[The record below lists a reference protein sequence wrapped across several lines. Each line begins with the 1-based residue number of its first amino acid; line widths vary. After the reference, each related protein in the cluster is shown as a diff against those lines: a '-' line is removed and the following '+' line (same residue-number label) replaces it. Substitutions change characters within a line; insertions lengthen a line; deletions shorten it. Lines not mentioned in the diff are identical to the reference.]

1 MSKIIINGWIEEEVY
16 DEISYPSMDEI
27 PIHEILNDKIDELG
41 ITSNNSLCYNE
52 EDDYKIAVNKMIHN
66 VFMQIHVSDKEITL
80 EEANNNFILMSLGQ
94 LDIYET
100 WYGYSEWTIMGY
112 DLHSFRLVGND
123 GEHDLNDIFLNYV
136 GKYLILVVEI
146 KD

>member
-1 MSKIIINGWIEEEVY
+1 MSKIIINGWIEKEEY
-16 DEISYPSMDEI
+16 DEILPSIDEI
-27 PIHEILNDKIDELG
+27 PIHEILTDKIIELG
-41 ITSNNSLCYNE
+41 ISTNDSLCYNE
-52 EDDYKIAVNKMIHN
+52 EDDHTITINTMVDN
-66 VFMQIHVSDKEITL
+66 VFIQIHVSDKEITL

-112 DLHSFRLVGND
+112 DLQSFRLVGND

>member
-1 MSKIIINGWIEEEVY
+1 MSKIIINGWIEEEEY
-16 DEISYPSMDEI
+16 DEILPSIDEI
-27 PIHEILNDKIDELG
+27 PIHEILNDKIDELD

-52 EDDYKIAVNKMIHN
+52 EDDHTIAINKMINN
-66 VFMQIHVSDKEITL
+66 VFVQIHVSDKEITL

-112 DLHSFRLVGND
+112 DLQSFRLVGND

>member
-1 MSKIIINGWIEEEVY
+1 MSKIIINGWIEKEEY
-16 DEISYPSMDEI
+16 DEILPSIDEI
-27 PIHEILNDKIDELG
+27 PIHEILNDKIDELD

-52 EDDYKIAVNKMIHN
+52 EDDRKIAINKMINN
-66 VFMQIHVSDKEITL
+66 VFVQIHVSDKEITL

-100 WYGYSEWTIMGY
+100 WYGYSEWSIMGY
-112 DLHSFRLVGND
+112 DLQSFRLVGND

>member
-1 MSKIIINGWIEEEVY
+1 MAKIIIKGWIEEEEY
-16 DEISYPSMDEI
+16 DETFPSIDEI
-27 PIHEILNDKIDELG
+27 PIHEILNDKIDELD
-41 ITSNNSLCYNE
+41 ISSNNSLCYK
-52 EDDYKIAVNKMIHN
+52 EDDHKIAINKMINN

-112 DLHSFRLVGND
+112 DLQSFRLVGND

>member
-1 MSKIIINGWIEEEVY
+1 MSKIIINGWIEEEEY
-16 DEISYPSMDEI
+16 DEILPSIDEM
-27 PIHEILNDKIDELG
+27 PIHEILNDKIDELD
-41 ITSNNSLCYNE
+41 ISSNNSLCYK
-52 EDDYKIAVNKMIHN
+52 EDDHKIAINKMINN

-80 EEANNNFILMSLGQ
+80 EEANNNCILMSLGQ

-112 DLHSFRLVGND
+112 DLQSFRLVGND

>member
-1 MSKIIINGWIEEEVY
+1 MSKIIINGWIGEEEY
-16 DEISYPSMDEI
+16 DEILPSIDEI
-27 PIHEILNDKIDELG
+27 PIHEILTDKIIELG
-41 ITSNNSLCYNE
+41 ISTNDSLCYNE
-52 EDDYKIAVNKMIHN
+52 EDDHTIAINTMVDN
-66 VFMQIHVSDKEITL
+66 VFIQIHVSDKEITL

-112 DLHSFRLVGND
+112 DLQSFRLVGND

>member
-1 MSKIIINGWIEEEVY
+1 MSKIIIKGWIEEEEY
-16 DEISYPSMDEI
+16 DEILPSIDEI
-27 PIHEILNDKIDELG
+27 PIHEILTDKIIELG
-41 ITSNNSLCYNE
+41 ISTNDSLCYND
-52 EDDYKIAVNKMIHN
+52 EDEIAINTMVDN
-66 VFMQIHVSDKEITL
+66 VFVQIHVSDKEITL
-80 EEANNNFILMSLGQ
+80 EEANNNCILMSLGQ

-112 DLHSFRLVGND
+112 DLQSFRLIGND

>member
-1 MSKIIINGWIEEEVY
+1 MSKIIINGWIEEEEY
-16 DEISYPSMDEI
+16 DEILPSIDEI
-27 PIHEILNDKIDELG
+27 PIHEILNDKIDELD
-41 ITSNNSLCYNE
+41 ITSNNSLCYNK
-52 EDDYKIAVNKMIHN
+52 EDDRKIAINKMINN

-112 DLHSFRLVGND
+112 DLQSFRLVGND

>member
-1 MSKIIINGWIEEEVY
+1 MSKIIINGWIGEEEY
-16 DEISYPSMDEI
+16 DEILPSIDEI
-27 PIHEILNDKIDELG
+27 PIHEILTDKIIELG
-41 ITSNNSLCYNE
+41 ISTNDSLCYNE
-52 EDDYKIAVNKMIHN
+52 EDDHTIAINTMVDN
-66 VFMQIHVSDKEITL
+66 VFIQIHVSDKEITL

-112 DLHSFRLVGND
+112 DLQSFKLVGND
-123 GEHDLNDIFLNYV
+123 GEHDLNKIFLNYV

>member
-1 MSKIIINGWIEEEVY
+1 MSKIIINGWIEKDEYGEVV
-16 DEISYPSMDEI
+16 SYINDI
-27 PIHEILNDKIDELG
+27 PIHDILNDKIIELG
-41 ITSNNSLCYNE
+41 ISTNDSLCYND
-52 EDDYKIAVNKMIHN
+52 EDKTSINTMVDN
-66 VFMQIHVSDKEITL
+66 VFVQIHVSDKEITL

-100 WYGYSEWTIMGY
+100 WYGYSEWTIMGF
-112 DLHSFRLVGND
+112 DLQSFRLVGND

>member
-1 MSKIIINGWIEEEVY
+1 MSKIIINGWIEEEEY
-16 DEISYPSMDEI
+16 DEILPSIDEI
-27 PIHEILNDKIDELG
+27 PIHEILNDKIDELD
-41 ITSNNSLCYNE
+41 ITSNNSLCYK
-52 EDDYKIAVNKMIHN
+52 EDDHKIAINKMINN

-112 DLHSFRLVGND
+112 DLQSFRLVGND

>member
-1 MSKIIINGWIEEEVY
+1 MSKIIINGWIGEEEY
-16 DEISYPSMDEI
+16 DEILPSIDEI
-27 PIHEILNDKIDELG
+27 PIHEILTDKIIELG
-41 ITSNNSLCYNE
+41 ISTNDSLCYNE
-52 EDDYKIAVNKMIHN
+52 EDDHTIAINTMVDN
-66 VFMQIHVSDKEITL
+66 VFVQIHVSDKEITL

-112 DLHSFRLVGND
+112 DLQSFRLVGND

>member
-1 MSKIIINGWIEEEVY
+1 MSKIIINGWIEKEEY
-16 DEISYPSMDEI
+16 DETYPSIDEM
-27 PIHEILNDKIDELG
+27 PIHEILNDKIDELD
-41 ITSNNSLCYNE
+41 ITSNNSLCYE
-52 EDDYKIAVNKMIHN
+52 EDDHKIAINKMINN

-80 EEANNNFILMSLGQ
+80 EEANNNCILMSLGQ

-112 DLHSFRLVGND
+112 DLQSFKLVGND